1 MDRSGSVRRGSGGPF
16 ATRSFANDPGCANLN
31 PDDDSSPL
39 KRRERSMTGA
49 ATDGE
54 PHVLM
59 EANVDEV
66 CVGAAWRDRG
76 GAYARVSRMSE
87 DPEACHS
94 CSDCVEYKLK
104 RRAAG
109 NLSNGRAG

>member
-1 MDRSGSVRRGSGGPF
+1 MLKKAVQRNGSVRLCEARLWGPF

-66 CVGAAWRDRG
+66 CVGAAVEM
-76 GAYARVSRMSE
+76 ARSRRCLCPSFPDE
-87 DPEACHS
+87 
-94 CSDCVEYKLK
+94 
-104 RRAAG
+104 RRP
-109 NLSNGRAG
+109 